1 MGKHFKK
8 RKKVLFNIIKVIS
21 IVSIITS
28 TMYIVGYCFDSY
40 HADQDAKL
48 LEKTEID
55 NIEKISETTSE
66 TISKVTSE
74 EISENIEN
82 INEESSE
89 EAPKEIPEK
98 TERMLKISKL
108 KEQNSDTVGWIE
120 IEGTNINYP
129 VLQGDDN
136 SFYMDH
142 NFDKQYS
149 KFGSIFL
156 DTNYDWDIPNS
167 NLLIYGHNVK
177 NRKMFQDL
185 LNYKDQEYY
194 EEHPTIK
201 FTTEDEDAEYEIIA
215 VLESKIYYKTEEDA
229 FRYYLFINADSEE
242 EYNKFVESS
251 KKESLYNI
259 DKTAKYGEQLLTLS
273 TCSYHTKD
281 GRFAVVAVK
290 KNPVDNATTMQ

>member
-108 KEQNSDTVGWIE
+108 KEQNSDTIGWIE

-156 DTNYDWDIPNS
+156 DTNYDWDIPSS

-185 LNYKDQEYY
+185 LNYKNREYY
-194 EEHPTIK
+194 EEHPTIR
-201 FTTEDEDAEYEIIA
+201 FTTEDEDAKYEIIA
-215 VLESKIYYKTEEDA
+215 VFESKIYYKTEEDA
-229 FRYYLFINADSEE
+229 FKYYLFINADTEE
-242 EYNKFVESS
+242 EYNNFVESS

-290 KNPVDNATTMQ
+290 KKHVDIET